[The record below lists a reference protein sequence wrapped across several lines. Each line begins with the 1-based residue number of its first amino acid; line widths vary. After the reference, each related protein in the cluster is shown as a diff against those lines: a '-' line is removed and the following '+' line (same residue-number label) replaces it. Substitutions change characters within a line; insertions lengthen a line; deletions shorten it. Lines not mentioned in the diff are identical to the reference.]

1 MSRPTFYVSQD
12 SSDSLDLDPHGTPKI
27 KVSHD
32 TEHGCQTCPKHRKHL
47 RRHRL
52 PASVKKLDI
61 VRTPEVQD
69 LEAKKEPKKVKKRQK
84 SRRSHSITTQPNHEL
99 EVLKRW
105 KLQQCPE
112 DKRNETLKA
121 DNADNTLPRT
131 LSTSVLRIK
140 HRRNFWERFA
150 R

>member
-12 SSDSLDLDPHGTPKI
+12 SSDSLDPDQNTPKI
-27 KVSHD
+27 KVSSNENN
-32 TEHGCQTCPKHRKHL
+32 TFEAQKCPKHRKHL

-52 PASVKKLDI
+52 PAQKLDI
-61 VRTPEVQD
+61 LRSPSVQEMD
-69 LEAKKEPKKVKKRQK
+69 KKELKKVKKRQK
-84 SRRSHSITTQPNHEL
+84 SRRSHSITTQPTNEL
-99 EVLKRW
+99 EVLKNW
-105 KLQQCPE
+105 KLQ
-112 DKRNETLKA
+112 NEHKNLSLKA
-121 DNADNTLPRT
+121 ENGDNTLPRT

>member
-12 SSDSLDLDPHGTPKI
+12 SSDSLDPEQNTPKI
-27 KVSHD
+27 KVSTND
-32 TEHGCQTCPKHRKHL
+32 TENSCQKCPKHRKHL

-52 PASVKKLDI
+52 PVQPKKLDI
-61 VRTPEVQD
+61 SVQD
-69 LEAKKEPKKVKKRQK
+69 LDKKEPKKVKKRQK
-84 SRRSHSITTQPNHEL
+84 SRRSHSITTQPTNEL
-99 EVLKRW
+99 EVLKNW
-105 KLQQCPE
+105 KLQN
-112 DKRNETLKA
+112 DHKNSNLKA
-121 DNADNTLPRT
+121 DNGDNTLPRT

>member
-12 SSDSLDLDPHGTPKI
+12 SSDSLEPEGNPKI
-27 KVSHD
+27 KVSND
-32 TEHGCQTCPKHRKHL
+32 ESVYEKCPKHRKHL

-52 PASVKKLDI
+52 PAKKLE
-61 VRTPEVQD
+61 VRSPSVQEIEVQ
-69 LEAKKEPKKVKKRQK
+69 PKKVKKRQK
-84 SRRSHSITTQPNHEL
+84 SRRSHSITTQPSTEL
-99 EVLKRW
+99 EVLKSW
-105 KLQQCPE
+105 KLQNS
-112 DKRNETLKA
+112 DKTNSGVTLKA
-121 DNADNTLPRT
+121 DSNDNTLPRT